1 MTLAFETVKMSSA
14 ISDDVVLPSI
24 LGVHIRNI
32 FLKKL
37 DSYVRL
43 WAYAVHFWQEV
54 DTFLPILHGDRHTL
68 RRPALTNM
76 LERASA
82 IHVPSFCVKL

>member
-43 WAYAVHFWQEV
+43 WAYAVHFLAGSRY
-54 DTFLPILHGDRHTL
+54 FSPY
-68 RRPALTNM
+68 LTW
-76 LERASA
+76 R
-82 IHVPSFCVKL
+82 